1 MLAIG
6 EATPTHPPSDPEELF
21 GGVADLRGGLL
32 KGKPRIHRNLQLLVH
47 GSPGNIDRPRI
58 VYQLIVNL
66 LLIG

>member
-6 EATPTHPPSDPEELF
+6 EATPTHPPSDPEDFRRGERRQI
-21 GGVADLRGGLL
+21 VADLRGGLL

-58 VYQLIVNL
+58 VYQ
-66 LLIG
+66 